1 MPYLTSAGSVLMNG
15 PTPFLISLGIENVVD
30 LATATM
36 LYNYI
41 AVGFI
46 LAMAAMVGPR
56 GEGRMCVVLP
66 IFAGVFTWFGWLN
79 APNPAQT
86 YAVIVVTALL
96 GIAIYMNEQNRERY
110 GVGGPGSKL
119 MNIVYFII
127 LFQVALGL
135 VSSMNLFSMP
145 GQQTPNM
152 CVVGNST
159 WGAQCDSNGLIS
171 LSSSVNSQAGT
182 GGIMQDIISMGSAM
196 VGVGVALLQM
206 IVTVGVAIV
215 AFPIVLNGILGPILC
230 QNTGTCITSDPIYLV
245 FMAGLEAVLLVNL
258 TMALFAW
265 FYPKTPSPE
274 PI

>member
-1 MPYLTSAGSVLMNG
+1 
-15 PTPFLISLGIENVVD
+15 LGIENVVD

-41 AVGFI
+41 AVGLI

-66 IFAGVFTWFGWLN
+66 IFAGVFTWFGWLH

-127 LFQVALGL
+127 LFQVALGI
-135 VSSMNLFSMP
+135 VSGMNLFSIS
-145 GQQTPNM
+145 GQQNPNM

-159 WGAQCDSNGLIS
+159 WGATCDSNGLIS
-171 LSSSVNSQAGT
+171 LSSSVQSQSSS
-182 GGIMQDIISMGSAM
+182 GGILQDIYSIGSAM
-196 VGVGVALLQM
+196 
-206 IVTVGVAIV
+206 ISVGVAILTMMATIATAVV

-230 QNTGTCITSDPIYLV
+230 QTGATTCITSDPIYLL

-265 FYPKTPSPE
+265 FYPKLPAPE

>member
-127 LFQVALGL
+127 LFQVAMGL
-135 VSSMNLFSMP
+135 VSGMNLFDMP